1 MAVHDF
7 YSGGNVAISQRHDS
21 GTFAPGATGGT
32 GNPIYAG
39 NHAYHAAIFLG
50 TIGGPGGAVGT
61 LNVFG
66 HYDSTGGGTTLL
78 GTTALTAGTGAAVF
92 DFKADT
98 LLTLG
103 TVGSGTYYSYIS
115 TQVLVASGSVDVRGA
130 LIIQSYH
137 PRSAGTTPAAA
148 GIRLLGTRYS

>member
-7 YSGGNVAISQRHDS
+7 YSGGNVAISQRHDT
-21 GTFAPGATGGT
+21 GTFSPGATGGT
-32 GNPIYAG
+32 NNPIYAG

-50 TIGGPGGAVGT
+50 TIGGAGAVGT

-78 GTTALTAGTGAAVF
+78 GTTALTAGTGAAIF
-92 DFKADT
+92 DLKTDA

-103 TVGSGTYYSYIS
+103 TVGSGTYYSYLS

-130 LIIQSYH
+130 LFIQSYN

-148 GIRLLGTRYS
+148 GIRLLGTLYS